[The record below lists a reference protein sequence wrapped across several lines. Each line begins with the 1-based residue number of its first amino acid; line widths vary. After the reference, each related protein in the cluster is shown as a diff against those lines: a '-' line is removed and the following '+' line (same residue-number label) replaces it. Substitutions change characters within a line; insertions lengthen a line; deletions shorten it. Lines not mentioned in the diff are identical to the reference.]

1 MNFESQIGKFSR
13 TKCLISWHGA
23 GLANVVWMNEKSKV
37 VEIFSNDHINHVF
50 LTLCNI
56 KNIDHLT
63 IFENDLE
70 FNFENTIKK
79 ITNFLT

>member
-1 MNFESQIGKFSR
+1 MNNI
-13 TKCLISWHGA
+13 TKDLEPLKNKLRNHPLYNNIDSIED
-23 GLANVVWMNEKSKV
+23 LK
-37 VEIFSNDHINHVF
+37 IFSNDHINHVF

-79 ITNFLT
+79 ITNFLN